1 ASPAPRTRPGRPRVA
16 AAALL
21 LAAGAGALGLLA
33 GRALS
38 PRNPLSFQKL
48 TFRRGF
54 VWSARFSPDGNT
66 VVYSAAWDGG
76 PLELFATR
84 PDTPG
89 DATPLEPRHAEVLA
103 TSPGELLVLADRPGS
118 SPVLARVPL
127 TGGTPRPVLPDV
139 LAADAS
145 PSGPELAVVREK
157 GGAWRVEYPVGRTI
171 HESSGEV
178 SHLRV
183 SPSGRAVAFLD
194 HPVASAFGAIVVVDR
209 ESGRPLLRHE
219 AGAYVNGLDWSPSG
233 EEVWYSSGRP
243 GGDIVLGAVAL
254 SGQTRRLLAAPGHRV
269 LLDVGDGG
277 RILVAEGTRSLEI
290 AGRLPGDAAERS
302 YSWLDGTA
310 LAGLSADGRTL
321 LFSELRGGGGTLG
334 AVFARELPAA
344 LPYRIAEGHALDLSP
359 DGRWAAVVPR
369 VPPRS
374 ITLVPTGVGEPRR
387 LPRGTLHEIHSVC
400 FFPGGGRLLVL
411 GAEKGRPPRL
421 FSQDVAG
428 GEPRALGPEGL
439 VVAPFT
445 RTVSPDGSTVA
456 GISGAGGRRTPVL
469 LPVGGGEARPVP
481 GLLPDDEPFGWSPD
495 GRWLYVREPALR
507 QPSWIARVDVA
518 RGVKERWRE
527 MRPADGAG
535 VVDTRGSAFVAGPE
549 GSYLYDFERALE
561 DLYLVSGL
569 R

>member
-1 ASPAPRTRPGRPRVA
+1 
-16 AAALL
+16 
-21 LAAGAGALGLLA
+21 
-33 GRALS
+33 
-38 PRNPLSFQKL
+38 
-48 TFRRGF
+48 
-54 VWSARFSPDGNT
+54 
-66 VVYSAAWDGG
+66 
-76 PLELFATR
+76 
-84 PDTPG
+84 
-89 DATPLEPRHAEVLA
+89 
-103 TSPGELLVLADRPGS
+103 
-118 SPVLARVPL
+118 
-127 TGGTPRPVLPDV
+127 
-139 LAADAS
+139 
-145 PSGPELAVVREK
+145 
-157 GGAWRVEYPVGRTI
+157 
-171 HESSGEV
+171 
-178 SHLRV
+178 
-183 SPSGRAVAFLD
+183 
-194 HPVASAFGAIVVVDR
+194 
-209 ESGRPLLRHE
+209 
-219 AGAYVNGLDWSPSG
+219 
-233 EEVWYSSGRP
+233 
-243 GGDIVLGAVAL
+243 
-254 SGQTRRLLAAPGHRV
+254 
-269 LLDVGDGG
+269 
-277 RILVAEGTRSLEI
+277 
-290 AGRLPGDAAERS
+290 
-302 YSWLDGTA
+302 
-310 LAGLSADGRTL
+310 
-321 LFSELRGGGGTLG
+321 
-334 AVFARELPAA
+334 A